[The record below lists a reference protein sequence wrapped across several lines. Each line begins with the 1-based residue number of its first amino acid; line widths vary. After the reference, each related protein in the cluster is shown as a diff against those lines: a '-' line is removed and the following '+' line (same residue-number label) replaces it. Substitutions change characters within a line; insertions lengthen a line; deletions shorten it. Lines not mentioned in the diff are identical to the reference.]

1 MITKTYKTTNRFFR
15 ESSNFGK
22 LIIIIGILIGIPLM
36 VLPFYMEEV
45 KYAASFL
52 IPSLLSIIIGAFLCI
67 VLKRDDNETQ
77 WMKMMQ
83 YSQLTVLFAWIYG
96 FIAGALP
103 FVLSGQLTFVQALFE
118 AVSGW
123 TTTGLSVMNVEET
136 PAIFLFHRSF
146 MQFCGGLGFVMVM
159 VMFIQGK
166 QAMNLFSAEGH
177 PDKLMPNLKK
187 TARITIL
194 MFTALL
200 ALGTLVYVILGMP
213 ILDSMLHAMSS
224 LSTGGFSTQIDSI
237 GAYKSLGIEAW
248 TIFLMI
254 IGTTNFAVLL
264 LIMKGKFKQ
273 VMKISEVRFMWL
285 VIIVFTT
292 LVSFSLFYELYRN
305 LGESIRIAIFNVV
318 SALSTTGY
326 STVTYANWPSF
337 SIGILILLM
346 LIGGGIGSTAGGLKL
361 TRVYLMLRTAQVNFI
376 KRMSP
381 IRKVTSP
388 FYFKAQGK
396 ASIDKDLVE
405 DNMGFITFYML
416 LYIMGVLILSITAE
430 SSLVDAMFEFASAL
444 GTVGLSIG
452 ITTPDTNNASLI
464 VMIVGMI
471 LGRLEIFIVFIGVH
485 SGATLLI
492 QKIRNSRYN
501 FNKKHS

>member
-1 MITKTYKTTNRFFR
+1 
-15 ESSNFGK
+15 
-22 LIIIIGILIGIPLM
+22 
-36 VLPFYMEEV
+36 
-45 KYAASFL
+45 
-52 IPSLLSIIIGAFLCI
+52 
-67 VLKRDDNETQ
+67 
-77 WMKMMQ
+77 
-83 YSQLTVLFAWIYG
+83 
-96 FIAGALP
+96 
-103 FVLSGQLTFVQALFE
+103 
-118 AVSGW
+118 
-123 TTTGLSVMNVEET
+123 
-136 PAIFLFHRSF
+136 
-146 MQFCGGLGFVMVM
+146 
-159 VMFIQGK
+159 
-166 QAMNLFSAEGH
+166 
-177 PDKLMPNLKK
+177 
-187 TARITIL
+187 
-194 MFTALL
+194 
-200 ALGTLVYVILGMP
+200 
-213 ILDSMLHAMSS
+213 
-224 LSTGGFSTQIDSI
+224 
-237 GAYKSLGIEAW
+237 
-248 TIFLMI
+248 
-254 IGTTNFAVLL
+254 
-264 LIMKGKFKQ
+264 
-273 VMKISEVRFMWL
+273 
-285 VIIVFTT
+285 
-292 LVSFSLFYELYRN
+292 
-305 LGESIRIAIFNVV
+305 
-318 SALSTTGY
+318 
-326 STVTYANWPSF
+326 
-337 SIGILILLM
+337 M